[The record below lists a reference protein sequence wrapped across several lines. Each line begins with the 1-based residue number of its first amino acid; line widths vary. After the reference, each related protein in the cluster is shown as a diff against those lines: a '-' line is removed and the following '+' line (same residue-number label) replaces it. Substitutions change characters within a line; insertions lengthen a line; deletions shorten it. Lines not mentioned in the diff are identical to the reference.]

1 MRRMIPTGVA
11 GLLAL
16 LLGVPGCEIGPESGS
31 GLRLPNGD
39 VRAGE
44 RAFRELG
51 CGDCHVIAGEGSW
64 KETADGHTVV
74 VLGGKVPHIETYG
87 ELITSIVNPSH
98 GLTRRYP
105 RKEVT
110 EGDQSRMKPINETM
124 TVAQLIDLT
133 AFLQSK
139 YDLELNQVYGP

>member
-1 MRRMIPTGVA
+1 MRRFHTIPLLMLGV
-11 GLLAL
+11 LA
-16 LLGVPGCEIGPESGS
+16 VPGCEIGPQSGT
-31 GLRLPNGD
+31 GLRLPAGD
-39 VRAGE
+39 VVAGE

-51 CGDCHVIAGEGSW
+51 CGDCHVVAGEGSW

-74 VLGGKVPHIETYG
+74 VLGGKVPHIESHG

-105 RKEVT
+105 RKDVSD
-110 EGDQSRMKPINETM
+110 GDESRMKPINETM

-139 YDLELNQVYGP
+139 YELELNEIYGP